1 MKNSIKI
8 KDGKE
13 YYFIRDKKI
22 KYLYINNRH
31 RHIDIE
37 DVLKTIDSNEKI
49 YGIQEIRSLKID
61 ENIEKEYFE
70 RLLKITSKWEK
81 LYHNNKILDGKQWS
95 IKISY
100 NGNELSYWGNNEY
113 PENWDEFENF
123 LEYIINNKCN
133 VLKEKSAI
141 SMPNEEVIELQNLN
155 EENLKYNL
163 LELCIYYILSI
174 YPKEQQT
181 LFNCACLLNDELH
194 EIYANKK
201 DLLFIQSDEFIIN
214 YLSKMFFKLK
224 NENKERYNQLIE
236 EVIEAVTYY
245 CVKNSDQLLQMSL
258 EFIESDGV
266 IEVINLAHTVIDY
279 KENTNLN
286 KYVQMLIDKI
296 NNINYYQ
303 AMDIIQE
310 CLNYCKFKSIED
322 IRKVQEA
329 DNGSKIVKLIG
340 DINTSYYLEIDSNNI
355 LQSIK
360 ENSIDGYTI
369 YKGGL
374 DSLFD

>member
-37 DVLKTIDSNEKI
+37 DVLKTIDSNEEI

-100 NGNELSYWGNNEY
+100 NGNELSYWGSNEY

-245 CVKNSDQLLQMSL
+245 CMKNSDQLLQMSL

-322 IRKVQEA
+322 IQKVQEA

-340 DINTSYYLEIDSNNI
+340 DINKSYYLEIDSNNI

>member
-100 NGNELSYWGNNEY
+100 NGNELSYWGSNEY

-329 DNGSKIVKLIG
+329 DNGSKI
-340 DINTSYYLEIDSNNI
+340 NRRY
-355 LQSIK
+355 
-360 ENSIDGYTI
+360 
-369 YKGGL
+369 
-374 DSLFD
+374 